1 MRTLTVRLTAQDL
14 AATRFVWSPAA
25 DLVAAAQLWL
35 APQEPGWHGP
45 WLLDARGALDPGSA
59 ELLRLLVPPP
69 DRYVPDFLAP
79 PPQPGMRI
87 RGDLAAVAATP
98 PAVVAEQYGRVYP
111 GGLPDRLD
119 ALLSTP
125 AAAARIADELGR
137 AWDALVAPYLPRLM
151 GCVHRDIARAASDV
165 ASGGMA
171 AALDSFSRDV
181 RWRGDGIT
189 VRTCFVEDELR
200 PGGRGLRIVPS
211 VFAARGALIFEDD
224 RPPCVLY
231 PARGRA
237 LTWAASTPDPGEL
250 APLAALIGS
259 RRAQILAELTTPRGT
274 TDLAKELGVT
284 AGGVSRHLSVLADA
298 GLVVG
303 SRFGR
308 RVHFELT
315 ESGRAMLDAP
325 RGLELT
331 AS

>member
-1 MRTLTVRLTAQDL
+1 MLLTAQDL

-25 DLVAAAQLWL
+25 DLVAAVQLWL
-35 APQEPGWHGP
+35 APQEPGWHEP
-45 WLLDARGALDPGSA
+45 WLHDARHALSPDDA
-59 ELLRLLVPPP
+59 ELLQLLVPPA
-69 DRYVPDFLAP
+69 DRYIPDLLAP

-87 RGDLAAVAATP
+87 AADLAVVAATP
-98 PAVVAEQYGRVYP
+98 ASVVAEQYARVYP
-111 GGLPDRLD
+111 GGLPDRLVP
-119 ALLSTP
+119 LLSGP
-125 AAAARIADELGR
+125 DAAARVAEVLER
-137 AWDALVAPYLPRLM
+137 AWDALVAPYLPRLL
-151 GCVHRDIARAASDV
+151 GCVHRDLARAAADV

-171 AALDSFSRDV
+171 AALDRFSRDV
-181 RWRGDGIT
+181 RWRGDGIA
-189 VRTCFVEDELR
+189 VRTRYIEDELH

-211 VFAARGALIFEDD
+211 VFASRGALIFEDD

-237 LTWAASTPDPGEL
+237 QTWASTSAPDPAEL

-259 RRAQILAELTTPRGT
+259 RRARILAELITPRGT

-315 ESGRAMLDAP
+315 DSGRRMLEAP
-325 RGLELT
+325 RALERT